1 MAQPYHADIIP
12 ALDRHVPGRLSSKP
26 RDTELTIMNRR
37 LTKLI
42 LCTLLMLGFVSGQ
55 AAADRLKDLTSIA
68 GVRTNQLVGY
78 GVVVGLAG
86 TGDGSS
92 GLTLQSLQ
100 SMVSQFGL
108 VTDAANLT
116 AKNAAAVMV
125 TAEMPAFMKPGQ
137 RMDVTVSTV
146 GGAKS
151 LRGGM
156 LLMTPLLGADG
167 ETYAIAQGSLVVGGL
182 GVTGNDGSSV
192 IVNVPT
198 VGRIPRGAFVE
209 RMVETPFQSTDTVLL
224 NLHQGDFSTAMRVAD
239 AVNEVFGPDVATP
252 LDASTI
258 KVRAP
263 VDPAQKVSFVSLLE
277 NINVDPARPAAK
289 VIVNSRTGT
298 IVIGGD
304 VKVTPSV
311 VTHGSLTV
319 RINEDKQVTP
329 TANVAQNAQGTV
341 VTPGD
346 PVVADDTEI
355 IIEEEPARAFVFD
368 PGVELSDVV
377 DAINGVGASP
387 ADLVV
392 ILEALR
398 EAGALR
404 AEIIVI

>member
-1 MAQPYHADIIP
+1 
-12 ALDRHVPGRLSSKP
+12 
-26 RDTELTIMNRR
+26 MNRR
-37 LTKLI
+37 LIKLI

-78 GVVVGLAG
+78 GDVVGLAG

-100 SMVSQFGL
+100 AMVSQFGL

-198 VGRIPRGAFVE
+198 VGRIPRGAYVE

-341 VTPGD
+341 VTPGE

-368 PGVELSDVV
+368 PGVELSSVV

>member
-1 MAQPYHADIIP
+1 
-12 ALDRHVPGRLSSKP
+12 
-26 RDTELTIMNRR
+26 MNRR
-37 LTKLI
+37 LTRLI
-42 LCTLLMLGFVSGQ
+42 LCILLILGCASGQ
-55 AAADRLKDLTSIA
+55 AAADRLKDLTTIG

-78 GVVVGLAG
+78 GIVVGLAG

-239 AVNEVFGPDVATP
+239 AVNEVFGVDVATP

-263 VDPAQKVSFVSLLE
+263 IDPAQKVSFVSLLE

-319 RINEDKQVTP
+319 RINEDQQVTP
-329 TANVAQNAQGTV
+329 TANVAQNAQNTV
-341 VTPGD
+341 VTPGQ
-346 PVVADDTEI
+346 PVVTDDSEI
-355 IIEEEPARAFVFD
+355 VIEEEPAQAFIFD

>member
-1 MAQPYHADIIP
+1 MT
-12 ALDRHVPGRLSSKP
+12 RLM
-26 RDTELTIMNRR
+26 TR
-37 LTKLI
+37 LAKWMV
-42 LCTLLMLGFVSGQ
+42 LLGLFLGLAGTSAF
-55 AAADRLKDLTSIA
+55 ADRLKDMTSIA
-68 GVRTNQLVGY
+68 GVRSNQLVGY

-108 VTDAANLT
+108 VTDAANLN
-116 AKNAAAVMV
+116 AKNVASVMV

-137 RMDVTVSTV
+137 RLDVTVSTIS
-146 GGAKS
+146 GAKS
-151 LRGGM
+151 LRGGT
-156 LLMTPLLGADG
+156 LLMTPMLGADG
-167 ETYAIAQGSLVVGGL
+167 ETYAVAQGNLVVGGL
-182 GVTGNDGSSV
+182 GVAGNDGSSV
-192 IVNVPT
+192 IVNIPT
-198 VGRIPRGAFVE
+198 VGRIPRGASIE
-209 RMVETPFQSTDTVLL
+209 RMVDTPFQSTDNILL
-224 NLHQGDFSTAMRVAD
+224 NLHQSDFSTAMRVTD
-239 AVNEVFGPDVATP
+239 AVNEVFGPDVAVP

-263 VDPAQKVSFVSLLE
+263 VDPSQKVSFVSLLE
-277 NINVDPARPAAK
+277 NIEVDPARPAAK

-304 VKVTPSV
+304 VRVTPSV

-319 RINEDKQVTP
+319 RINEDKQVTQ
-329 TANVAQNAQGTV
+329 TNTVTQNQQGA
-341 VTPGD
+341 
-346 PVVADDTEI
+346 VVAPGQAEVNDDTEI
-355 IIEEEPARAFVFD
+355 IIEQEPARAFIFD

-387 ADLVV
+387 ADMVA

-398 EAGALR
+398 EAGSLR

>member
-1 MAQPYHADIIP
+1 
-12 ALDRHVPGRLSSKP
+12 
-26 RDTELTIMNRR
+26 MNRR
-37 LTKLI
+37 LTQLI
-42 LCTLLMLGFVSGQ
+42 LCTLLIIGCASGQ
-55 AAADRLKDLTSIA
+55 ALADRLKDLTSIA

-137 RMDVTVSTV
+137 KMDVTVSTV

-198 VGRIPRGAFVE
+198 VGRIPRGASIE
-209 RMVETPFQSTDTVLL
+209 RMVDTPFQSTDNVLL
-224 NLHQGDFSTAMRVAD
+224 NLHQGDFSTAMRLAE
-239 AVNEVFGPDVATP
+239 AVNEVFGPEVATP
-252 LDASTI
+252 LDASTVKI
-258 KVRAP
+258 RAP
-263 VDPAQKVSFVSLLE
+263 LDPSQKVSFISLLE
-277 NINVDPARPAAK
+277 NIEIEPARPAAK

-304 VKVTPSV
+304 VRVTPSV

-319 RINEDKQVTP
+319 RINEDPQVTP

-341 VTPGD
+341 VTPGQ
-346 PVVADDTEI
+346 PVVTDDSEI
-355 IIEEEPARAFVFD
+355 VIEEEPARAFIFD

>member
-1 MAQPYHADIIP
+1 
-12 ALDRHVPGRLSSKP
+12 
-26 RDTELTIMNRR
+26 MNRR
-37 LTKLI
+37 LTRLI
-42 LCTLLMLGFVSGQ
+42 LCILLILGCASGQ
-55 AAADRLKDLTSIA
+55 AAADRLKDLTTIG

-78 GVVVGLAG
+78 GIVVGLAG

-239 AVNEVFGPDVATP
+239 AVNDVFGVDVATP

-263 VDPAQKVSFVSLLE
+263 IDPAQKVSFVSLLE

-319 RINEDKQVTP
+319 RINEDQQVTP
-329 TANVAQNAQGTV
+329 TANVAQNAQNTV
-341 VTPGD
+341 VTPGQ
-346 PVVADDTEI
+346 PVVTDDSEI
-355 IIEEEPARAFVFD
+355 VIEEEPAQAFIFD

>member
-1 MAQPYHADIIP
+1 MMT
-12 ALDRHVPGRLSSKP
+12 RVMTNRLMKG
-26 RDTELTIMNRR
+26 IAR
-37 LTKLI
+37 LGVL
-42 LCTLLMLGFVSGQ
+42 LCLAIGL
-55 AAADRLKDLTSIA
+55 AASPVMADRLKDMTSIA
-68 GVRTNQLVGY
+68 GVRSNQLVGY

-86 TGDGSS
+86 TGDGNS

-108 VTDAANLT
+108 VTDAASLN
-116 AKNAAAVMV
+116 AKNVAAVMV

-137 RMDVTVSTV
+137 RLDVTVSTV
-146 GGAKS
+146 GGSKS
-151 LRGGM
+151 LRGGT
-156 LLMTPLLGADG
+156 LLMTPMLGADG
-167 ETYAIAQGSLVVGGL
+167 ETYAIAQGNLVVGGL

-192 IVNVPT
+192 IVNIPT
-198 VGRIPRGAFVE
+198 VGRIPRGASIE
-209 RMVETPFQSTDTVLL
+209 KMVDTPFQSTDNVLL
-224 NLHQGDFSTAMRVAD
+224 NLHQSDFSTAMRVAD
-239 AVNEVFGPDVATP
+239 AVNEVFGPEVAVP

-277 NINVDPARPAAK
+277 NIEVDPARPAAK

-304 VKVTPSV
+304 VRVTPSV

-319 RINEDKQVTP
+319 RINEDKQVTQ
-329 TANVAQNAQGTV
+329 TNTVTQNQQGAV
-341 VTPGD
+341 IAPGQAE
-346 PVVADDTEI
+346 VNDDTEI
-355 IIEEEPARAFVFD
+355 IIEQEPVRAFVFD
-368 PGVELSDVV
+368 MGVELSDVV

-387 ADLVV
+387 ADMVA

-398 EAGALR
+398 EAGSLR

>member
-1 MAQPYHADIIP
+1 
-12 ALDRHVPGRLSSKP
+12 
-26 RDTELTIMNRR
+26 MNRM
-37 LTKLI
+37 LI
-42 LCTLLMLGFVSGQ
+42 KVVLCTLLILGFASAQ

-329 TANVAQNAQGTV
+329 TTNIAQNAQGAV
-341 VTPGD
+341 VTPSQ
-346 PVVADDTEI
+346 PVVTDDTEI

>member
-1 MAQPYHADIIP
+1 
-12 ALDRHVPGRLSSKP
+12 
-26 RDTELTIMNRR
+26 MNRM
-37 LTKLI
+37 LI
-42 LCTLLMLGFVSGQ
+42 KVVFCTLLLFGFASAQ

-341 VTPGD
+341 VTPGE
-346 PVVADDTEI
+346 PVVTDDTEI

>member
-1 MAQPYHADIIP
+1 MGANIMT
-12 ALDRHVPGRLSSKP
+12 RLAKWFV
-26 RDTELTIMNRR
+26 
-37 LTKLI
+37 
-42 LCTLLMLGFVSGQ
+42 MLGLFIGLF
-55 AAADRLKDLTSIA
+55 AHHALADRLKDMTSIA
-68 GVRTNQLVGY
+68 GVRSNQLVGY

-108 VTDAANLT
+108 VTDASNLN
-116 AKNAAAVMV
+116 AKNVASVMV

-137 RMDVTVSTV
+137 RLDVTVSTIS
-146 GGAKS
+146 GAKS
-151 LRGGM
+151 LRGGT
-156 LLMTPLLGADG
+156 LLMTPMLGADG
-167 ETYAIAQGSLVVGGL
+167 ETYAIAQGNLVVGGL
-182 GVTGNDGSSV
+182 GVAGNDGSSV
-192 IVNVPT
+192 IVNIPT
-198 VGRIPRGAFVE
+198 VGRIPRGASIE
-209 RMVETPFQSTDTVLL
+209 KMVDTPFQSTENVML
-224 NLHQGDFSTAMRVAD
+224 NLHQSDFSTAMRVAD
-239 AVNEVFGPDVATP
+239 AVNEVFGPAVATP

-263 VDPAQKVSFVSLLE
+263 VDPSQKVSFVSLLE
-277 NINVDPARPAAK
+277 NIEVDPARPAAK

-304 VKVTPSV
+304 VRVTPSV

-319 RINEDKQVTP
+319 RINEDKQITQGNNI
-329 TANVAQNAQGTV
+329 TQNQQGV
-341 VTPGD
+341 
-346 PVVADDTEI
+346 VVAPGQAQVNDDTEI
-355 IIEEEPARAFVFD
+355 IIEQEPARAFIFD

-387 ADLVV
+387 ADMVA

-398 EAGALR
+398 EAGSLR

>member
-1 MAQPYHADIIP
+1 MMT
-12 ALDRHVPGRLSSKP
+12 REM
-26 RDTELTIMNRR
+26 TNC
-37 LTKLI
+37 LTKGLAR
-42 LCTLLMLGFVSGQ
+42 LGALVLLAIGL
-55 AAADRLKDLTSIA
+55 AASPVMADRLKDMTSIA
-68 GVRTNQLVGY
+68 GVRSNQLVGY

-86 TGDGSS
+86 TGDGNS

-108 VTDAANLT
+108 VTDAASLN
-116 AKNAAAVMV
+116 AKNVAAVMV

-137 RMDVTVSTV
+137 RLDVTVSTV
-146 GGAKS
+146 GGSKS
-151 LRGGM
+151 LRGGT
-156 LLMTPLLGADG
+156 LLMTPMLGADG
-167 ETYAIAQGSLVVGGL
+167 ETYAVAQGNLVVGGL

-192 IVNVPT
+192 IVNIPT
-198 VGRIPRGAFVE
+198 VGRIPRGASIE
-209 RMVETPFQSTDTVLL
+209 KMVDTPFQSTDNVLL
-224 NLHQGDFSTAMRVAD
+224 NLHLSDFSTAMRVAD
-239 AVNEVFGPDVATP
+239 AVNEVFGPDVAIP

-277 NINVDPARPAAK
+277 NIEVDPARPAAK

-304 VKVTPSV
+304 VRVTPSV

-319 RINEDKQVTP
+319 RINEDKQVTQ
-329 TANVAQNAQGTV
+329 TNTVAQNQQGAV
-341 VTPGD
+341 IAPGQAE
-346 PVVADDTEI
+346 VNDDTEI
-355 IIEEEPARAFVFD
+355 IIEQEPVRAFVFD
-368 PGVELSDVV
+368 MGVELSDVV

-387 ADLVV
+387 ADMVA

-398 EAGALR
+398 EAGSLR

>member
-1 MAQPYHADIIP
+1 MGANIMT
-12 ALDRHVPGRLSSKP
+12 RLAKWFV
-26 RDTELTIMNRR
+26 
-37 LTKLI
+37 
-42 LCTLLMLGFVSGQ
+42 MLGLFIGLF
-55 AAADRLKDLTSIA
+55 AHHALADRLKDMTSIA
-68 GVRTNQLVGY
+68 GVRSNQLVGY

-108 VTDAANLT
+108 VTDASNLN
-116 AKNAAAVMV
+116 AKNVASVMV

-137 RMDVTVSTV
+137 RLDVTVSTIS
-146 GGAKS
+146 GAKS
-151 LRGGM
+151 LRGGT
-156 LLMTPLLGADG
+156 LLMTPMLGADG
-167 ETYAIAQGSLVVGGL
+167 ETYAIAQGNLVVGGL
-182 GVTGNDGSSV
+182 GVAGNDGSSV
-192 IVNVPT
+192 IVNIPT
-198 VGRIPRGAFVE
+198 VGRIPRGASIE
-209 RMVETPFQSTDTVLL
+209 KMVDTPFQSTENVLL
-224 NLHQGDFSTAMRVAD
+224 NLHQSDFSTAMRVAD
-239 AVNEVFGPDVATP
+239 AVNEVFGPAVATP

-263 VDPAQKVSFVSLLE
+263 VDPSQKVSFVSLLE
-277 NINVDPARPAAK
+277 NIEVDPARPAAK

-304 VKVTPSV
+304 VRVTPSV

-319 RINEDKQVTP
+319 RINEDKQITQGNNI
-329 TANVAQNAQGTV
+329 TQNQQGV
-341 VTPGD
+341 
-346 PVVADDTEI
+346 VVAPGQAQVNDDSEI
-355 IIEEEPARAFVFD
+355 IIEQEPARAFIFD

-387 ADLVV
+387 ADMVA

-398 EAGALR
+398 EAGSLR

>member
-1 MAQPYHADIIP
+1 
-12 ALDRHVPGRLSSKP
+12 
-26 RDTELTIMNRR
+26 MNRM
-37 LTKLI
+37 LI
-42 LCTLLMLGFVSGQ
+42 KVVLCTLLILGFASAQ

-263 VDPAQKVSFVSLLE
+263 LDPAQKVSFVSLLE

-329 TANVAQNAQGTV
+329 TTNVAQNTQGTV
-341 VTPGD
+341 VTPGQ
-346 PVVADDTEI
+346 PVVTDDTEI

>member
-1 MAQPYHADIIP
+1 MNSMSGVEAN
-12 ALDRHVPGRLSSKP
+12 
-26 RDTELTIMNRR
+26 IM
-37 LTKLI
+37 TKLFKWFVLI
-42 LCTLLMLGFVSGQ
+42 SLVLGLASTPSLS
-55 AAADRLKDLTSIA
+55 DRLKDMTSIA
-68 GVRTNQLVGY
+68 GVRSNQLVGY

-108 VTDAANLT
+108 VTEAANLN
-116 AKNAAAVMV
+116 AKNVASVMV

-137 RMDVTVSTV
+137 RLDITVSTI
-146 GGAKS
+146 GGSKS
-151 LRGGM
+151 LRGGT

-167 ETYAIAQGSLVVGGL
+167 ETYAVAQGNLVVGGL
-182 GVTGNDGSSV
+182 GVDGNDGSSV

-198 VGRIPRGAFVE
+198 VGRIPRGASIE
-209 RMVETPFQSTDTVLL
+209 KMVDTPFQSTDNVLL
-224 NLHQGDFSTAMRVAD
+224 NLHQSDFSTAMRVAD
-239 AVNEVFGPDVATP
+239 AVNEVFGPDVAVP

-263 VDPAQKVSFVSLLE
+263 VDPSQKVSFVSLLE
-277 NINVDPARPAAK
+277 NIEVEPARPSAK

-304 VKVTPSV
+304 VRVTPSV

-319 RINEDKQVTP
+319 RINEDKEVVQG
-329 TANVAQNAQGTV
+329 NNIAQNQQGV
-341 VTPGD
+341 
-346 PVVADDTEI
+346 VVAPGQAQVNDDTEI
-355 IIEEEPARAFVFD
+355 IIEQEPARAFIFD
-368 PGVELSDVV
+368 PGIELSDVV
-377 DAINGVGASP
+377 DAVNAVGASP
-387 ADLVV
+387 ADLVA

-398 EAGALR
+398 EAGSLR

>member
-1 MAQPYHADIIP
+1 MIFKIMK
-12 ALDRHVPGRLSSKP
+12 RL
-26 RDTELTIMNRR
+26 
-37 LTKLI
+37 
-42 LCTLLMLGFVSGQ
+42 CQVFVTLGLFVSLLGQ
-55 AAADRLKDLTSIA
+55 HALADRLKDMTSIA
-68 GVRTNQLVGY
+68 GVRSNQLVGY

-108 VTDAANLT
+108 VTDASNLN
-116 AKNAAAVMV
+116 AKNVASVMV

-137 RMDVTVSTV
+137 RLDITVSTIS
-146 GGAKS
+146 GAKS
-151 LRGGM
+151 LRGGT
-156 LLMTPLLGADG
+156 LLMTPMLGADG
-167 ETYAIAQGSLVVGGL
+167 ETYAIAQGNLVVGGL
-182 GVTGNDGSSV
+182 GVAGNDGSSV
-192 IVNVPT
+192 IVNIPT
-198 VGRIPRGAFVE
+198 VGRIPRGASIE
-209 RMVETPFQSTDTVLL
+209 KMVDTPFQSTENVLL
-224 NLHQGDFSTAMRVAD
+224 NLHQSDFSTAMRVAD
-239 AVNEVFGPDVATP
+239 AVNEVFGPEVAVP

-277 NINVDPARPAAK
+277 NIEVDPARPAAK

-304 VKVTPSV
+304 VRVTPSV

-319 RINEDKQVTP
+319 RINEDKQVTQG
-329 TANVAQNAQGTV
+329 NNIAQNDQGVVIAPGEAQV
-341 VTPGD
+341 N
-346 PVVADDTEI
+346 DDTEI
-355 IIEEEPARAFVFD
+355 IIEQEPARAFIFD

-387 ADLVV
+387 ADMVA

-398 EAGALR
+398 EAGSLR

>member
-1 MAQPYHADIIP
+1 
-12 ALDRHVPGRLSSKP
+12 
-26 RDTELTIMNRR
+26 MNRR

-108 VTDAANLT
+108 VTDAAYLT
-116 AKNAAAVMV
+116 AKNAAVVMV

>member
-1 MAQPYHADIIP
+1 MMHKLLKWLVLFGCF
-12 ALDRHVPGRLSSKP
+12 ALIGS
-26 RDTELTIMNRR
+26 
-37 LTKLI
+37 
-42 LCTLLMLGFVSGQ
+42 VSVL
-55 AAADRLKDLTSIA
+55 ADRLKDMTSIA
-68 GVRTNQLVGY
+68 GVRSNQLVGY

-108 VTDAANLT
+108 VTDSANLN
-116 AKNAAAVMV
+116 AKNVASVMV

-137 RMDVTVSTV
+137 RLDITVSTI

-151 LRGGM
+151 LRGGT
-156 LLMTPLLGADG
+156 LLMTPMLGADG
-167 ETYAIAQGSLVVGGL
+167 ETYAVAQGNLVVGGL
-182 GVTGNDGSSV
+182 GVAGNDGSSV
-192 IVNVPT
+192 IVNIPT
-198 VGRIPRGAFVE
+198 VGRIPRGASIE
-209 RMVETPFQSTDTVLL
+209 KMVDTPFQSNDNVLL
-224 NLHQGDFSTAMRVAD
+224 NLHQSDFSTAMRVAD
-239 AVNEVFGPDVATP
+239 AVNEVFGPDVAVP

-263 VDPAQKVSFVSLLE
+263 VDPSQKVSFVSLLE
-277 NINVDPARPAAK
+277 NIEVEPARPSAK

-304 VKVTPSV
+304 VRVTPSV

-319 RINEDKQVTP
+319 RINEDKEVTQ
-329 TANVAQNAQGTV
+329 TNTITQNQQGA
-341 VTPGD
+341 
-346 PVVADDTEI
+346 VVAPGQAQVNDDTEI
-355 IIEEEPARAFVFD
+355 VIEQEPARAFIFD

-377 DAINGVGASP
+377 DAVNAVGASP
-387 ADLVV
+387 ADLVA

-398 EAGALR
+398 EAGSLR